1 MTDTNPD
8 PLRIA
13 FSPCPND
20 TFVFDAWAHG
30 RVPGAP
36 ALDVTFADIDITNG
50 MAERG
55 ELDVL
60 KVSYA
65 VLPWVLD
72 EYALLPCGGAL
83 GRGCG
88 PLVLTREGAD
98 PDLTGRTV
106 AVPSERSTAYLL
118 FRLWAAE
125 VVPGG
130 VGEIVVMPFD
140 EIMPAVRDGK
150 VDAGLVIHEARF
162 TYQNYGLH
170 NLADM
175 GRHWEET
182 TGLPIPLGAIIAKRS
197 LGADT
202 LKLLADSVR
211 TSVRMAWDDPEAS
224 RPYVLTHAQEMD
236 PAVADQHIGLYV
248 NEFTADLGEDGYAA
262 IRGLL
267 TRAAAEG
274 LVPPSAPTHCRS
286 SDPRFFCRS
295 SDVELVGDRA
305 QQAADLLPGR
315 LVGVAAAL
323 QHRRDVLQQGGQVL
337 HDGRQLVRLAA
348 LRGRDGRGRVQ
359 DRHRERL
366 VTALT
371 CDDPELDPLAG
382 LECVDAVGEHG
393 GVHEDVAAVVAG
405 EEAEALLAVEP
416 LDLASRQSTHPISTR
431 MQPVCRNLEQ
441 ILSRSGYP
449 VVVLPCW
456 QQPPQGSTPR
466 QAWSSG
472 RCPETAPA
480 LRAGGRGVDRGAVL
494 RRRELPWPGEY
505 YTFWRG

>member
-1 MTDTNPD
+1 MTETTGTTGPAAAADS

-36 ALDVTFADIDITNG
+36 ALDVTFADIDLTNG

-88 PLVLTREGAD
+88 PLVLTREPGT
-98 PDLTGRTV
+98 DLTGRTV

-125 VVPGG
+125 AVPGG
-130 VGEIVVMPFD
+130 VGEIVVMPFH

-162 TYQNYGLH
+162 TYRNYGLH

-175 GRHWEET
+175 GRHWEDT

-197 LGADT
+197 LGADR
-202 LKLLADSVR
+202 LKRLADSVR
-211 TSVRMAWDDPEAS
+211 TSVLMAWDEPEAS
-224 RPYVLTHAQEMD
+224 RAYVQEHAQEMD

-248 NEFTADLGEDGYAA
+248 NEFTADLGPDGYAA

-274 LVPPSAPTHCRS
+274 LVPPLGPN
-286 SDPRFFCRS
+286 
-295 SDVELVGDRA
+295 
-305 QQAADLLPGR
+305 
-315 LVGVAAAL
+315 AL
-323 QHRRDVLQQGGQVL
+323 SF
-337 HDGRQLVRLAA
+337 
-348 LRGRDGRGRVQ
+348 
-359 DRHRERL
+359 
-366 VTALT
+366 
-371 CDDPELDPLAG
+371 P
-382 LECVDAVGEHG
+382 
-393 GVHEDVAAVVAG
+393 
-405 EEAEALLAVEP
+405 
-416 LDLASRQSTHPISTR
+416 
-431 MQPVCRNLEQ
+431 
-441 ILSRSGYP
+441 
-449 VVVLPCW
+449 
-456 QQPPQGSTPR
+456 
-466 QAWSSG
+466 
-472 RCPETAPA
+472 
-480 LRAGGRGVDRGAVL
+480 
-494 RRRELPWPGEY
+494 
-505 YTFWRG
+505 

>member
-1 MTDTNPD
+1 MTATTPD

-30 RVPGAP
+30 RVPDAP
-36 ALDVTFADIDITNG
+36 ALDVTFADIDLTNG

-65 VLPWVLD
+65 VLPWVLE

-88 PLVLTREGAD
+88 PLVLTREPGT
-98 PDLTGRTV
+98 DLTGKTV

-125 VVPGG
+125 AVPGG
-130 VGEIVVMPFD
+130 VGGIVVMPFD

-175 GRHWEET
+175 GRHWEDT

-197 LGADT
+197 LGAET
-202 LKLLADSVR
+202 LKLLAESVR
-211 TSVRMAWDDPEAS
+211 ASVRMAWDDPQAS
-224 RPYVLTHAQEMD
+224 RPYVQEHAQEMEQG
-236 PAVADQHIGLYV
+236 VADQHIGLYV

-274 LVPPSAPTHCRS
+274 LVPPLGP
-286 SDPRFFCRS
+286 D
-295 SDVELVGDRA
+295 
-305 QQAADLLPGR
+305 
-315 LVGVAAAL
+315 AL
-323 QHRRDVLQQGGQVL
+323 
-337 HDGRQLVRLAA
+337 
-348 LRGRDGRGRVQ
+348 
-359 DRHRERL
+359 
-366 VTALT
+366 
-371 CDDPELDPLAG
+371 
-382 LECVDAVGEHG
+382 
-393 GVHEDVAAVVAG
+393 
-405 EEAEALLAVEP
+405 
-416 LDLASRQSTHPISTR
+416 S
-431 MQPVCRNLEQ
+431 
-441 ILSRSGYP
+441 YP
-449 VVVLPCW
+449 
-456 QQPPQGSTPR
+456 
-466 QAWSSG
+466 
-472 RCPETAPA
+472 
-480 LRAGGRGVDRGAVL
+480 
-494 RRRELPWPGEY
+494 
-505 YTFWRG
+505 